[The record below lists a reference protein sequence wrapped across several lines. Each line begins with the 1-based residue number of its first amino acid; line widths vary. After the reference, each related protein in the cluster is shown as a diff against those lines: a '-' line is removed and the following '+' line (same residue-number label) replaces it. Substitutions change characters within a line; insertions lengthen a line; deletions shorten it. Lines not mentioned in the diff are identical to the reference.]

1 MISTLDSIYQCKE
14 LTRDWIDDA
23 IDDEIDDEIDDND
36 DWEVTLDHEYGEVE
50 Y

>member
-1 MISTLDSIYQCKE
+1 MISSLDSIYQCEE

-23 IDDEIDDEIDDND
+23 IEEIDDNC
-36 DWEVTLDHEYGEVE
+36 DWESILDHEYGEIE

>member
-1 MISTLDSIYQCKE
+1 MISSLDSIYQCEE

-23 IDDEIDDEIDDND
+23 IDEEIDDNC
-36 DWEVTLDHEYGEVE
+36 DWESILDHEYGEIE

>member
-1 MISTLDSIYQCKE
+1 MIFDTRIQCEE

-23 IDDEIDDEIDDND
+23 IDDEIDDAG
-36 DWEVTLDHEYGEVE
+36 DWDITVDHEYGDIE